1 MTRKLGG
8 CLSAVFLFLSV
19 GSFSSAWASNGEILH
34 YRPQPRPLKYVLSI
48 AGKSHA
54 LSLWD
59 TGPLVE
65 QEDVLN
71 LDQEV
76 ETVGDGLLNIM
87 WTVQGINREQE
98 VPKTNSIHLVPRGG
112 SGYKRKDIIG
122 NSGHTLINL
131 LGAVR
136 EAKAIPHIG
145 SVYFHPESLAGPPLD
160 IYGIATMIYP
170 QFPLRSLKK
179 GDRWKIKDEITIEPA
194 EALLIGGLGTLKHE
208 LSMTVKRDLEY
219 TLNGYVQKGSHR
231 AAHIGFKG
239 TFSME
244 GEMITQSGGDFIEAD
259 GKCSGEYYFALEEGL
274 LMESLVKTKVTE
286 QKSTSGNTVHWFNAE
301 TNMAVFLG
309 QPTAPL
315 TWLTEKDLHF
325 VLVE

>member
-8 CLSAVFLFLSV
+8 CLIAVFLLLSV
-19 GSFSSAWASNGEILH
+19 GSLPSAWASDGEILH
-34 YRPQPRPLKYVLSI
+34 YRPQPRPLKFVLSI

-54 LSLWD
+54 LSLWE

-71 LDQEV
+71 LSQKV
-76 ETVGDGLLNIM
+76 ETAGDGLLKTT

-98 VPKTNSIHLVPRGG
+98 APKTNSIHLVPRGG

-145 SVYFHPESLAGPPLD
+145 SVYFHPESLNGPPLD
-160 IYGIATMIYP
+160 IYGITTLIYP
-170 QFPLRSLKK
+170 RFPLRALKE

-208 LSMTVKRDLEY
+208 LNMTVKRELAY
-219 TLNGYVQKGSHR
+219 TLNSFVQKGSHR
-231 AAHIGFKG
+231 TAHIGFKG

-259 GKCSGEYYFALEEGL
+259 GKCSGAFYFALEEGL
-274 LMESLVKTKVTE
+274 LMESLIETKVTE
-286 QKSTSGNTVHWFNAE
+286 QKSTSGNTVHWFNSE

-315 TWLTEKDLHF
+315 TWVTEKDLHF